1 LAAEH
6 PRGDIGD
13 SIDAGIFQLD
23 QLPYPGVRKK
33 RGARLSKAKSK
44 PPARFDRRDAP
55 AARTIRADGA
65 ALAADRDH
73 ARENL
78 VCMDRR
84 VVAEHGIPPR
94 DELPAAAVAA
104 EIAEINDAM
113 RHQQNGATVGVCH
126 FACSPWIS

>member
-1 LAAEH
+1 MQAFFIGSTPIPGRPEKT
-6 PRGDIGD
+6 RG
-13 SIDAGIFQLD
+13 QT
-23 QLPYPGVRKK
+23 
-33 RGARLSKAKSK
+33 SKAKSK

-55 AARTIRADGA
+55 AARKIRADGA
-65 ALAADRDH
+65 AVAADRDH
-73 ARENL
+73 APENL

-94 DELPAAAVAA
+94 DELPAAAAA
-104 EIAEINDAM
+104 AEINDAM